1 MMAHECPTCGQACYC
16 DIEDTWWDDVDE
28 CFHDCDP
35 ADLADS
41 HDEPGEAWWE

>member
-1 MMAHECPTCGQACYC
+1 MAHECPECGQACYC

-35 ADLADS
+35 QDLERQ
-41 HDEPGEAWWE
+41 DEDQWIGPT